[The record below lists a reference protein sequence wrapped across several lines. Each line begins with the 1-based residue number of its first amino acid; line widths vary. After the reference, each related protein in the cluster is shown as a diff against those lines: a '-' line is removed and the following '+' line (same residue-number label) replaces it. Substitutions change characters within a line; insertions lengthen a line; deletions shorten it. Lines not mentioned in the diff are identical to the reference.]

1 MTNTFKLKKG
11 LGRGLSSLI
20 GDTSTTP
27 KSNKVSIS
35 SIVKNKFQ
43 PRKNFNKEQMDELI
57 SSIKERGIIQPIIV
71 RRQSDKYE
79 IVAGVFS
86 RNSKL
91 SINFGKKLGIQKDRC
106 YSNFIEM
113 ANKESKRKDGI
124 KVVSIMT
131 PPSSHQII
139 AEKFID
145 NNINIISDKP
155 FAGNLEQAKKLY
167 KKIKSNKKIKYA
179 LTHNYSAYP
188 MVREAKVLVEK
199 GKLGRVEYINVE
211 YIQDW
216 SGGSK
221 INSKN
226 AKKKLKWKIDR
237 KIVGIS
243 AVLNEIGTHAYHL
256 ATYISGLRGDKVFAD
271 IKQISKKIQMDDSAQ
286 VMINFTNGAK
296 GMFWT
301 SVMAKGGVY
310 GLRIR
315 IFGTKGSLEWVQND
329 PNYLKLNPGK
339 GAVKYLERGF
349 HNAKFSKKF
358 SRIKFGHPEGYLD
371 AFANIYKE
379 FANSLK
385 NKSKKRYFY
394 PNEDE
399 GLETAKF
406 INACKVSSKNK
417 KWEKIK

>member
-1 MTNTFKLKKG
+1 MKTKKFS
-11 LGRGLSSLI
+11 LGIVG
-20 GDTSTTP
+20 GGP
-27 KSNKVSIS
+27 KSWIGHVHRIS
-35 SIVKNKFQ
+35 ARFDN
-43 PRKNFNKEQMDELI
+43 
-57 SSIKERGIIQPIIV
+57 
-71 RRQSDKYE
+71 KYE

-124 KVVSIMT
+124 QVVSIMT

-199 GKLGRVEYINVE
+199 GKIGRVEYVNVE

-216 SGGSK
+216 SDGSK

-226 AKKKLKWKIDR
+226 AKKKLNWKIDR

-256 ATYISGLRGDKVFAD
+256 ATYISGLKGDKVFAE
-271 IKQISKKIQMDDSAQ
+271 IKQISKKIQMDDNAQ

-349 HNAKFSKKF
+349 HNANFSKKF

-371 AFANIYKE
+371 AFANIYSE

>member
-1 MTNTFKLKKG
+1 MNTNKLS
-11 LGRGLSSLI
+11 LGIVG
-20 GDTSTTP
+20 GGP
-27 KSNKVSIS
+27 KSWIGHVHRIS
-35 SIVKNKFQ
+35 ARF
-43 PRKNFNKEQMDELI
+43 D
-57 SSIKERGIIQPIIV
+57 
-71 RRQSDKYE
+71 DKYE

-91 SINFGKKLGIQKDRC
+91 SISLGKTLGISKDRC
-106 YSNFIEM
+106 YSNFKEM
-113 ANKESKRKDGI
+113 ALKESKRNDGI
-124 KVVSIMT
+124 QVVSIMT

-139 AEKFID
+139 AEKFIEK
-145 NNINIISDKP
+145 NINIISDKP
-155 FAGNLEQAKKLY
+155 FAGNLDQAKKLY

-188 MVREAKVLVEK
+188 MVREAKVLIEK
-199 GKLGRVEYINVE
+199 GKIGKIEYVNVE

-216 SGGSK
+216 SDGTK
-221 INSKN
+221 INVKN
-226 AKKKLKWKIDR
+226 AKKKLKWKIDN
-237 KIVGIS
+237 KIVGAS

-256 ATYISGLRGDKVFAD
+256 ATYISGLKGIEIFAD
-271 IKQISKKIQMDDSAQ
+271 IKQFSKKIKMDDNAQ

-315 IFGTKGSLEWVQND
+315 IFGSKGSLEWVQND
-329 PNYLKLNPGK
+329 PNYLKLNPDR
-339 GAVKYLERGF
+339 GAVRYLERGF
-349 HNAKFSKKF
+349 HNAELSKKF

-371 AFANIYKE
+371 AFANIYRE
-379 FANSLK
+379 FADSLK

>member
-1 MTNTFKLKKG
+1 MKTKKFS
-11 LGRGLSSLI
+11 LGIVG
-20 GDTSTTP
+20 GGP
-27 KSNKVSIS
+27 KSWIGHVHRISARFDNKY
-35 SIVKNKFQ
+35 K
-43 PRKNFNKEQMDELI
+43 
-57 SSIKERGIIQPIIV
+57 
-71 RRQSDKYE
+71 

-124 KVVSIMT
+124 QVVSIMT

-226 AKKKLKWKIDR
+226 AKKKLKWKIDK

-271 IKQISKKIQMDDSAQ
+271 IKQISKKIQMDDNAQ

-371 AFANIYKE
+371 AFANIYSE

>member
-1 MTNTFKLKKG
+1 MNTNKLS
-11 LGRGLSSLI
+11 LGIVG
-20 GDTSTTP
+20 GGP
-27 KSNKVSIS
+27 KSWIGHVHRIS
-35 SIVKNKFQ
+35 ARFDN
-43 PRKNFNKEQMDELI
+43 
-57 SSIKERGIIQPIIV
+57 
-71 RRQSDKYE
+71 KYE

-86 RNSKL
+86 RNAKL
-91 SINFGKKLGIQKDRC
+91 SINFGKSLGISEDRC
-106 YSNFIEM
+106 YSNFKEM
-113 ANKESKRKDGI
+113 ALKESKRNDGI
-124 KVVSIMT
+124 DVVSIMT

-139 AEKFID
+139 AEKFIEKD
-145 NNINIISDKP
+145 IHIISDKP
-155 FAGNLEQAKKLY
+155 FAGNLDQAEKLY
-167 KKIKSNKKIKYA
+167 NKIKSNKKIKYA

-199 GKLGRVEYINVE
+199 GKIGKVQYINVE

-216 SGGSK
+216 SGGS
-221 INSKN
+221 NVSTKN
-226 AKKKLKWKIDR
+226 AKKKLKWKIDS
-237 KIVGIS
+237 KIVGAS

-256 ATYISGLRGDKVFAD
+256 ATYISGLNGIEIFAD
-271 IKQISKKIQMDDSAQ
+271 IKQFSKKIKMDDNAQ

-310 GLRIR
+310 GLKIR
-315 IFGTKGSLEWVQND
+315 VFGSKGSLEWVQND
-329 PNYLKLNPGK
+329 PNYLKFNPEK

-349 HNAKFSKKF
+349 FNAELSKKF

-379 FANSLK
+379 FAESLK

-406 INACKVSSKNK
+406 INACKISSKNK
-417 KWEKIK
+417 KWVKIK

>member
-1 MTNTFKLKKG
+1 MNTNKLS
-11 LGRGLSSLI
+11 LGIVG
-20 GDTSTTP
+20 GGP
-27 KSNKVSIS
+27 KSWIGHVHRIS
-35 SIVKNKFQ
+35 ARF
-43 PRKNFNKEQMDELI
+43 D
-57 SSIKERGIIQPIIV
+57 
-71 RRQSDKYE
+71 DKYE

-86 RNSKL
+86 RNAKL
-91 SINFGKKLGIQKDRC
+91 SINFGKTLGISKDRC
-106 YSNFIEM
+106 YSTFKEM
-113 ANKESKRKDGI
+113 ALKESKRNDGI
-124 KVVSIMT
+124 QVVSIMT

-139 AEKFID
+139 AEKFIEK
-145 NNINIISDKP
+145 NINIISDKP
-155 FAGNLEQAKKLY
+155 FAGNLDQAKKLY

-188 MVREAKVLVEK
+188 MVREAKVLIEK
-199 GKLGRVEYINVE
+199 GKIGKIEYVNVE

-216 SGGSK
+216 SDGTK
-221 INSKN
+221 INVRN
-226 AKKKLKWKIDR
+226 AKKKLKWKIDN
-237 KIVGIS
+237 KIVGAS

-256 ATYISGLRGDKVFAD
+256 ATYISGLKGEKIFAD
-271 IKQISKKIQMDDSAQ
+271 IKQISKKIKMDDNAQ

-310 GLRIR
+310 GLKIR
-315 IFGTKGSLEWVQND
+315 VFGSKGSLEWVQND
-329 PNYLKLNPGK
+329 PNYLKLNPDK
-339 GAVKYLERGF
+339 GAVRYLERGF
-349 HNAKFSKKF
+349 HNAELSKKF

-371 AFANIYKE
+371 AFANIYRE
-379 FANSLK
+379 FAESLK

-417 KWEKIK
+417 RWVKIK

>member
-1 MTNTFKLKKG
+1 MNTNKLS
-11 LGRGLSSLI
+11 LGIVG
-20 GDTSTTP
+20 GGP
-27 KSNKVSIS
+27 KSWIGHVHRIS
-35 SIVKNKFQ
+35 ARF
-43 PRKNFNKEQMDELI
+43 D
-57 SSIKERGIIQPIIV
+57 
-71 RRQSDKYE
+71 DKYE

-91 SINFGKKLGIQKDRC
+91 SISFGKTLGISKDRC
-106 YSNFIEM
+106 YSTFKEM
-113 ANKESKRKDGI
+113 ALKESRRNDGI
-124 KVVSIMT
+124 QVVSIMT

-139 AEKFID
+139 AEKFIEK
-145 NNINIISDKP
+145 NINIISDKP
-155 FAGNLEQAKKLY
+155 FAGNLDQAKKLY

-188 MVREAKVLVEK
+188 MVREAKVLIEK
-199 GKLGRVEYINVE
+199 GKIGKIEYVNVE

-216 SGGSK
+216 SGGTK
-221 INSKN
+221 INLRN
-226 AKKKLKWKIDR
+226 AKKKLKWKIDN
-237 KIVGIS
+237 KIVGAS

-256 ATYISGLRGDKVFAD
+256 ATYISGLKGEKIFAD
-271 IKQISKKIQMDDSAQ
+271 IKQISKKIKMDDNAQ

-315 IFGTKGSLEWVQND
+315 VFGSKGSLEWVQND
-329 PNYLKLNPGK
+329 PNYLKLNPDK
-339 GAVKYLERGF
+339 GAVRYLERGF
-349 HNAKFSKKF
+349 HNAELSKKF

-371 AFANIYKE
+371 AFANIYRE
-379 FANSLK
+379 FADSLK

-417 KWEKIK
+417 RWVKIK

>member
-1 MTNTFKLKKG
+1 MKTKKFS
-11 LGRGLSSLI
+11 LGIVG
-20 GDTSTTP
+20 GGP
-27 KSNKVSIS
+27 KSWIGHVHRIS
-35 SIVKNKFQ
+35 ARFDN
-43 PRKNFNKEQMDELI
+43 
-57 SSIKERGIIQPIIV
+57 
-71 RRQSDKYE
+71 KYE

-91 SINFGKKLGIQKDRC
+91 SINFGKTLGIQKDRC

-124 KVVSIMT
+124 QVVSIMT

-216 SGGSK
+216 SAGSK

-226 AKKKLKWKIDR
+226 AKKKLKWKIDK

-271 IKQISKKIQMDDSAQ
+271 IKQISKKIQMDDNAQ

-371 AFANIYKE
+371 AFANIYSE

>member
-1 MTNTFKLKKG
+1 MNTNKLS
-11 LGRGLSSLI
+11 LGIVG
-20 GDTSTTP
+20 GGP
-27 KSNKVSIS
+27 KSWIGHVHRIS
-35 SIVKNKFQ
+35 ARF
-43 PRKNFNKEQMDELI
+43 D
-57 SSIKERGIIQPIIV
+57 
-71 RRQSDKYE
+71 DKYE

-91 SINFGKKLGIQKDRC
+91 SINFGKTLGISKDRC
-106 YSNFIEM
+106 YSNFNEM
-113 ANKESKRKDGI
+113 ALKESKRNDGI
-124 KVVSIMT
+124 QVVSIMT

-139 AEKFID
+139 AEKFIEK
-145 NNINIISDKP
+145 NINIISDKP
-155 FAGNLEQAKKLY
+155 FAGNLDQAKKLY

-188 MVREAKVLVEK
+188 MVREAKVLIEK
-199 GKLGRVEYINVE
+199 GKIGKIEYVNVE

-216 SGGSK
+216 SGGTK
-221 INSKN
+221 INVRN
-226 AKKKLKWKIDR
+226 AKKKLKWKIDN
-237 KIVGIS
+237 KIVGAS

-256 ATYISGLRGDKVFAD
+256 ATYISGLKGEKIFAD
-271 IKQISKKIQMDDSAQ
+271 IKQISKKIKMDDNAQ

-310 GLRIR
+310 GLKIR
-315 IFGTKGSLEWVQND
+315 VFGSKGSLEWVQND
-329 PNYLKLNPGK
+329 PNYLKLNPDK
-339 GAVKYLERGF
+339 GAVRYLERGF
-349 HNAKFSKKF
+349 HNAELSKKF

-371 AFANIYKE
+371 AFANIYRE
-379 FANSLK
+379 FADSLK

-417 KWEKIK
+417 RWVKIK

>member
-1 MTNTFKLKKG
+1 MNTNKLS
-11 LGRGLSSLI
+11 LGIVG
-20 GDTSTTP
+20 GGP
-27 KSNKVSIS
+27 KSWIGHVHRIS
-35 SIVKNKFQ
+35 ARF
-43 PRKNFNKEQMDELI
+43 D
-57 SSIKERGIIQPIIV
+57 
-71 RRQSDKYE
+71 DKYE

-86 RNSKL
+86 RNAKL
-91 SINFGKKLGIQKDRC
+91 SINFGKTLGISKDRC
-106 YSNFIEM
+106 YSNFKEM
-113 ANKESKRKDGI
+113 ALKESKRNDGI
-124 KVVSIMT
+124 QVVSIMT

-139 AEKFID
+139 AEKFIEK
-145 NNINIISDKP
+145 NINIISDKP
-155 FAGNLEQAKKLY
+155 FAGNLVQAKKLY

-188 MVREAKVLVEK
+188 MVREAKVLIEK
-199 GKLGRVEYINVE
+199 GKIGKIEYVNVE

-216 SGGSK
+216 SDGTK
-221 INSKN
+221 INVRN
-226 AKKKLKWKIDR
+226 AKKKLKWKIDN
-237 KIVGIS
+237 KIVGAS

-256 ATYISGLRGDKVFAD
+256 ATYISGLKGEKIFAD
-271 IKQISKKIQMDDSAQ
+271 IKQISKKIKMDDNAQ

-315 IFGTKGSLEWVQND
+315 VFGSKGSLEWVQND
-329 PNYLKLNPGK
+329 PNYLKLNPDK
-339 GAVKYLERGF
+339 GAVRYLERGF
-349 HNAKFSKKF
+349 HNAELSKKF

-371 AFANIYKE
+371 AFANIYRE
-379 FANSLK
+379 FAESLK

-417 KWEKIK
+417 RWVKIK

>member
-1 MTNTFKLKKG
+1 MNTNKLS
-11 LGRGLSSLI
+11 LGIVG
-20 GDTSTTP
+20 GGP
-27 KSNKVSIS
+27 KSWIGHEHRIS
-35 SIVKNKFQ
+35 ARF
-43 PRKNFNKEQMDELI
+43 D
-57 SSIKERGIIQPIIV
+57 
-71 RRQSDKYE
+71 DKYE

-91 SINFGKKLGIQKDRC
+91 SINFGKTLGISKDRC
-106 YSNFIEM
+106 YSTFKEM
-113 ANKESKRKDGI
+113 ALKESKRDDGI
-124 KVVSIMT
+124 QVVSIMT

-139 AEKFID
+139 AEKFIEK
-145 NNINIISDKP
+145 NINLISDKP
-155 FAGNLEQAKKLY
+155 FAGNLVQAKKLY

-188 MVREAKVLVEK
+188 MVREAKVLIEK
-199 GKLGRVEYINVE
+199 GKIGKIEYVNVE

-216 SGGSK
+216 SDGTK
-221 INSKN
+221 INVKN
-226 AKKKLKWKIDR
+226 AKKILIWKIDN
-237 KIVGIS
+237 KIVGAS

-256 ATYISGLRGDKVFAD
+256 ATYISGLKGEKIFAD
-271 IKQISKKIQMDDSAQ
+271 IKQISKKIKMDDNAQ

-315 IFGTKGSLEWVQND
+315 VFGSKGSLEWVQND
-329 PNYLKLNPGK
+329 PNYLKLNPDK
-339 GAVKYLERGF
+339 GAVRYLERGF
-349 HNAKFSKKF
+349 HNAELSKKF

-371 AFANIYKE
+371 AFANIYRE
-379 FANSLK
+379 FADSLK

-394 PNEDE
+394 PNEDV

-417 KWEKIK
+417 RSVKIK

>member
-1 MTNTFKLKKG
+1 MKTKKFS
-11 LGRGLSSLI
+11 LGIVG
-20 GDTSTTP
+20 GGP
-27 KSNKVSIS
+27 KSWIGHVHRIS
-35 SIVKNKFQ
+35 ARFDN
-43 PRKNFNKEQMDELI
+43 
-57 SSIKERGIIQPIIV
+57 
-71 RRQSDKYE
+71 KYE

-113 ANKESKRKDGI
+113 ANKESRRKDGI
-124 KVVSIMT
+124 QVVSIMT

-216 SGGSK
+216 SAGSK

-226 AKKKLKWKIDR
+226 AKKKLKWKIDK

-271 IKQISKKIQMDDSAQ
+271 IKQISKKIQMDDNAQ
-286 VMINFTNGAK
+286 VMINFKNGAK

-371 AFANIYKE
+371 AFANIYSE

-394 PNEDE
+394 PNENE

>member
-1 MTNTFKLKKG
+1 MNTNKLS
-11 LGRGLSSLI
+11 LGIVG
-20 GDTSTTP
+20 GGP
-27 KSNKVSIS
+27 KSWIGHVHRIS
-35 SIVKNKFQ
+35 ARFDD
-43 PRKNFNKEQMDELI
+43 R
-57 SSIKERGIIQPIIV
+57 
-71 RRQSDKYE
+71 YE

-91 SINFGKKLGIQKDRC
+91 SISFGKTLGISKDRC
-106 YSNFIEM
+106 YSNFKEM
-113 ANKESKRKDGI
+113 ALKESKRNDGI
-124 KVVSIMT
+124 QVVSIMT

-139 AEKFID
+139 VEKFIEK
-145 NNINIISDKP
+145 NINIISDKP
-155 FAGNLEQAKKLY
+155 FAGNLDQAKKLY

-188 MVREAKVLVEK
+188 MVREAKVLIEK
-199 GKLGRVEYINVE
+199 GKIGKIEYVNVE

-216 SGGSK
+216 SGGTK
-221 INSKN
+221 INVRN
-226 AKKKLKWKIDR
+226 AKKKLKWKIDN
-237 KIVGIS
+237 KIVGAS

-256 ATYISGLRGDKVFAD
+256 ATYISGLKGEKIFAD
-271 IKQISKKIQMDDSAQ
+271 IKQISKKIKMDDNAQ

-315 IFGTKGSLEWVQND
+315 VFGSKGSIEWVQND
-329 PNYLKLNPGK
+329 PNYLKLNPDK
-339 GAVKYLERGF
+339 GAVRYLERGF
-349 HNAKFSKKF
+349 HNAELSKKF

-371 AFANIYKE
+371 AFANIYRE
-379 FANSLK
+379 FAESLI
-385 NKSKKRYFY
+385 NKSKRRYFY

-406 INACKVSSKNK
+406 INACKVSSKSK
-417 KWEKIK
+417 RWVKIK

>member
-1 MTNTFKLKKG
+1 MNTNKLS
-11 LGRGLSSLI
+11 LGIVG
-20 GDTSTTP
+20 GGP
-27 KSNKVSIS
+27 KSWIGHVHRIS
-35 SIVKNKFQ
+35 ARF
-43 PRKNFNKEQMDELI
+43 D
-57 SSIKERGIIQPIIV
+57 
-71 RRQSDKYE
+71 DKYE

-91 SINFGKKLGIQKDRC
+91 SISFGKTLGISKDRC
-106 YSNFIEM
+106 YSNFKEM
-113 ANKESKRKDGI
+113 ALKESKRNDGI
-124 KVVSIMT
+124 QVVSIMT

-139 AEKFID
+139 AEKFIEK
-145 NNINIISDKP
+145 NINIISDKP
-155 FAGNLEQAKKLY
+155 FAGNLDQAKKLY

-188 MVREAKVLVEK
+188 MVREAKVLIEK
-199 GKLGRVEYINVE
+199 GKIGKIEYVNVE

-216 SGGSK
+216 SGGTK
-221 INSKN
+221 INVRN
-226 AKKKLKWKIDR
+226 AKKKLKWKIDN
-237 KIVGIS
+237 KIVGAS

-256 ATYISGLRGDKVFAD
+256 ATYISGLKGEKIFAD
-271 IKQISKKIQMDDSAQ
+271 IKQISKKIKMDDNAQ
-286 VMINFTNGAK
+286 VMINFSNGAK

-315 IFGTKGSLEWVQND
+315 IFGSKGSLEWVQND
-329 PNYLKLNPGK
+329 PNYLKLNPDK
-339 GAVKYLERGF
+339 GAVRYLERGF
-349 HNAKFSKKF
+349 HNAELSKKF

-371 AFANIYKE
+371 AFANIYRE
-379 FANSLK
+379 FADSLK

>member
-1 MTNTFKLKKG
+1 MKTKKFS
-11 LGRGLSSLI
+11 LGIVG
-20 GDTSTTP
+20 GGP
-27 KSNKVSIS
+27 KSWIGHVHRIS
-35 SIVKNKFQ
+35 ARFDN
-43 PRKNFNKEQMDELI
+43 
-57 SSIKERGIIQPIIV
+57 
-71 RRQSDKYE
+71 KYE

-106 YSNFIEM
+106 YSNFTEM

-124 KVVSIMT
+124 QVVSIMT

-271 IKQISKKIQMDDSAQ
+271 IKQISKKIQMDDNAQ

-371 AFANIYKE
+371 AFANIYNE

-394 PNEDE
+394 TNEDE

-417 KWEKIK
+417 RWVKIK